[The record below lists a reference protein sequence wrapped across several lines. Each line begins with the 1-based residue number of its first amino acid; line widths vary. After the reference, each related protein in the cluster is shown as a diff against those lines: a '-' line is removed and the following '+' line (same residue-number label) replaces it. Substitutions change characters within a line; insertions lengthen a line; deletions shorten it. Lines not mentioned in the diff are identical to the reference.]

1 MTGRP
6 VNDPSTA
13 RAADLRRRGLFVCA
27 MAVLFALIVYQNSL
41 GNPFVYD
48 DYRLI
53 VENTSIVDLGN
64 WRAVLLHDIVRPLV
78 NVSYAIDYALWG
90 PEPFGFHLTNVVLHG
105 FNVALFALIAWGA
118 AADWRQRRVGDAAPY
133 VVAPVAAGLFAVHPV
148 MSAAVG
154 YITGRS
160 ELLCG
165 AFLLLAMLAARRRL
179 IGGSAW
185 WVPPAILAWLF
196 ALASKEIAVMFP
208 FLVLAY
214 DWWLAPRAPD
224 DAKRRIRR
232 LHLPLFVVTLTLVVI
247 RVAVFVGIESPGG
260 VAPRWDYALG
270 QVDVIRRYF
279 ILMLAP
285 VGQSIFHDVPT
296 PSSMLD
302 SRFVLSATL
311 LGFALWLIAHH
322 RQRLPGLSFG
332 LLWFILLLLP
342 SSVLAVMGRAELMVE
357 HRVYLAGPG
366 LLLAAGF
373 LADQY
378 RLLDIRRRRGTKI
391 IMAAGMTAIVLTLAG
406 RTMIRNALWGNPA
419 LVWLEAAELAPK
431 HWLPPLLLGEELHRQ
446 GRHSDAAA
454 LFRRVIEINP
464 REPAAFGRLGVCLS
478 ELSDFDEAVAAFEQQ
493 QALDPTSAEAS
504 NGLAAI
510 ALVRGDLEGARRGFL
525 STLSRDSINI
535 AARRG
540 LAAIEET
547 AGNYREALRWCGE
560 IRQLVPRDSVNDECI
575 RRNQS
580 RIDAG
585 GR

>member
-1 MTGRP
+1 MTAPP
-6 VNDPSTA
+6 VRDPSAA
-13 RAADLRRRGLFVCA
+13 RAADLRLRGLFVCA
-27 MAVLFALIVYQNSL
+27 MAVLFALVVYHNSL
-41 GNPFVYD
+41 ANPFIYD

-53 VENTSIVDLGN
+53 VENTSIVDLRN

-78 NVSYAIDYALWG
+78 NVSYAIDYAVWG
-90 PEPFGFHLTNVVLHG
+90 AQPFGFRLTNVALHG
-105 FNVALFALIAWGA
+105 LNVALFALFAWQA

-133 VVAPVAAGLFAVHPV
+133 VVAPVAAGLFAVHPM

-179 IGGSAW
+179 IGGSVW
-185 WVPPAILAWLF
+185 WVPPAVLAWLC
-196 ALASKEIAVMFP
+196 ALASKEIAVMLP
-208 FLVLAY
+208 FLALAY
-214 DWWLAPRAPD
+214 DWWLAPRAPV

-232 LHLPLFVVTLTLVVI
+232 LHLPLFIVTLTLVVI
-247 RVAVFVGIESPGG
+247 RVVVFVGIESPGG
-260 VAPRWDYALG
+260 IGPRWDYALG

-296 PSSMLD
+296 PSGVFD
-302 SRFVLSATL
+302 SRFLWAASL
-311 LGFALWLIAHH
+311 LALAVWLIV
-322 RQRLPGLSFG
+322 RQRDRTPGLSFG

-342 SSVLAVMGRAELMVE
+342 SSALAVMGRAELMVE

-366 LLLAAGF
+366 LLLAIGF
-373 LADQY
+373 AADRY
-378 RLLDIRRRRGTKI
+378 RMLDIRRRRGTKL
-391 IMAAGMTAIVLTLAG
+391 IMAAGVTAIVLMLAG

-419 LVWLEAAELAPK
+419 LVWLEAAELSPR

-478 ELSDFDEAVAAFEQQ
+478 ELSDLDGAAAAFERQ
-493 QALDPTSAEAS
+493 QALSPSSPEAS
-504 NGLAAI
+504 NGLAAV
-510 ALVRGDLEGARRGFL
+510 ALVRGDLAGARRGFL
-525 STLSRDSINI
+525 STLARDPINI

-547 AGNYREALRWCGE
+547 AGNYAEALRWCGE

-585 GR
+585 RR